1 MMPTIAT
8 TPASAGVRLGDIGEP
23 QRPPSRLGRGVGRG
37 GAGTWPRHL
46 AILAVT
52 ATLLLALFRQ
62 DVRDVARI
70 WWTST
75 TFGHCLFIAPVVAW
89 LIWTRRREVAAL
101 RPVGWLPGVAI
112 VAAGGFAW
120 LLGDAGSVALA
131 RQAGLLVM
139 VEGAVVACL
148 GPAVARGLLFPL
160 AYAGFMIPLGDGL
173 EPPLQDATV
182 AMVLPMLHLA
192 GVPAVVDGVLIH
204 AGRYWFEVAEA
215 CSGAKFVL
223 AMLAYGALVANVAF
237 RGWRRRALFLLACVV
252 VPVLANAVR
261 AFATIYAA
269 HLTSVE
275 AATGFD
281 HIVYGWIFF
290 AVVMAALMAGAWRR
304 FDRAPDDPAFDP
316 ARIGTEPRMTLHPAV
331 AAALVLATA
340 ATFPAWSAA
349 VAARAAPLPA
359 RIDLPAVAGWQRAAI
374 NGMPWQPVY
383 PAADHY
389 LYGRYRQAHG
399 RAVDMGV
406 AVIAGQR
413 EGRELVGY
421 GIGVLGEATRWTRV
435 ADLPAIDG
443 GAAVRIVAA
452 GADGRPVERV
462 VATWYRVGGTLTGS
476 GTRAKIATVRD
487 KLDGGTQ
494 VAVAIHLSATGPDA
508 VAAIRAFRAALGP
521 VDAAADRIVYPRSS

>member
-1 MMPTIAT
+1 MPTIAT
-8 TPASAGVRLGDIGEP
+8 NPANAGVQLSDIGDL
-23 QRPPSRLGRGVGRG
+23 QRTPVQPGPGVRRSGVSV
-37 GAGTWPRHL
+37 WPRHL
-46 AILAVT
+46 AILAVA
-52 ATLLLALFRQ
+52 ATILLALFRQ
-62 DVRDVARI
+62 DVGDVART

-89 LIWTRRREVAAL
+89 LVWMRRREVAAL
-101 RPVGWLPGVAI
+101 RPVGWLPGVAA
-112 VAAGGFAW
+112 VAIGGCAW

-139 VEGAVVACL
+139 LEGVVLACL
-148 GPAVARGLLFPL
+148 GPAVGRGLLFPL
-160 AYAGFMIPLGDGL
+160 AYAAFMVPFGDGL

-192 GVPAVVDGVLIH
+192 GVPATVDGVLIH

-223 AMLAYGALVANVAF
+223 AMVAYGALVANVAF
-237 RGWRRRALFLLACVV
+237 REWRRRALFLLACVV

-275 AATGFD
+275 AATGLD

-290 AVVMAALMAGAWRR
+290 AIVMAALMTAAWRW
-304 FDRAPDDPAFDP
+304 FDRSPDDPAFNP
-316 ARIGTEPRMTLHPAV
+316 ATIRMEARLTLHPAV
-331 AAALVLATA
+331 AAALALSTA
-340 ATFPAWSAA
+340 ATFPAWSRAI
-349 VAARAAPLPA
+349 AARAAPLET
-359 RIDLPAVAGWQRAAI
+359 RIDLPAVAGWRRAAI
-374 NGMPWQPVY
+374 DGVPWQPVY

-389 LYGRYRQAHG
+389 LFGRYRNAAG
-399 RAVDMGV
+399 RSVDMGV
-406 AVIAGQR
+406 AAIAGQR

-443 GAAVRIVAA
+443 GAAVRIVAV

-462 VATWYRVGGTLTGS
+462 VATWYRVGGVLTGS

-487 KLDGGTQ
+487 KLDAGSQ
-494 VAVAIHLSATGPDA
+494 VAVAIHLSATGADA

-521 VDAAADRIVYPRSS
+521 VDAAADRIVHRRSS